1 MNDIICPNCEKAFKV
16 DETGYANIMKQVRDS
31 EFEQEINERLK
42 RAKEAHD
49 GALQIAKQQANS
61 SIQSIKADKELEIER
76 LNSELRLK
84 ESSFD
89 SRVTEAV
96 NKVERENDRL
106 KNKLETANLVKIKDE
121 NALKKMYETQIE
133 DRDAAIE
140 RLRDLKAKLSTKMV
154 GESLEQHCQIEFEK
168 LRPTAFQKATFG
180 KDNDASSGSK
190 GDYIFKEFDE
200 NKTEIVSI
208 MFEMKNENDTTQ
220 TKSKN
225 EDFLKELD
233 KDRNEKGCEYAV
245 LVSLLE
251 QDNELYNTGIVDMS
265 HRYPKM
271 YVIRPQFF
279 IPMITLL
286 RNAAMNALTYK
297 NQLAIAKAQNI
308 DVTNFET
315 EFENWRQ
322 DMGRNYDLASRK
334 YDTAIAEID
343 KSIKNLEKTKA
354 AMLGSEKN
362 FRILNDKAQAMTIK
376 KLTKNS
382 PSLATKFEDEI
393 EGCV

>member
-1 MNDIICPNCEKAFKV
+1 MPHCEKAFKV

-154 GESLEQHCQIEFEK
+154 GESLEQHCEIEFEK
-168 LRPTAFQKATFG
+168 LRSTAFQKAIFG

-200 NKTEIVSI
+200 NK
-208 MFEMKNENDTTQ
+208 
-220 TKSKN
+220 
-225 EDFLKELD
+225 
-233 KDRNEKGCEYAV
+233 
-245 LVSLLE
+245 
-251 QDNELYNTGIVDMS
+251 
-265 HRYPKM
+265 
-271 YVIRPQFF
+271 
-279 IPMITLL
+279 L
-286 RNAAMNALTYK
+286 RLF
-297 NQLAIAKAQNI
+297 QSCL
-308 DVTNFET
+308 
-315 EFENWRQ
+315 R
-322 DMGRNYDLASRK
+322 
-334 YDTAIAEID
+334 
-343 KSIKNLEKTKA
+343 
-354 AMLGSEKN
+354 
-362 FRILNDKAQAMTIK
+362 
-376 KLTKNS
+376 
-382 PSLATKFEDEI
+382 
-393 EGCV
+393 